1 MKKLKRTKRTLT
13 GVLSLL
19 LYLICVPYADLMA
32 QGTNASVAGKVIN
45 EKGEPFPFVTI
56 ILRNESTG
64 FSTGTTTNAKGE
76 YSLKQLPLGS
86 PYTVKATF
94 VGYGDQIQRDYVL
107 NQGDLL
113 RVDFQ
118 LKEELQELNTVTVV
132 ANSMKK
138 SVQKLGS
145 STSVTIE
152 NLKTLPVNGRNFTS
166 LTDLSPLSSGSNLAG
181 QLFSSTTY
189 TIDGMN
195 AKSPLSSGTT
205 NRGPYLVSMEAIRE
219 FEVVTN
225 NYDVTQGRAG
235 GGLVSS
241 VTKSGTN
248 KFEGSAFFY
257 NRADNLSSK
266 FDARGLKRTDEYS
279 IAQYGF
285 SFGGPIIKDRAHF
298 FVSFDHQK
306 DARPLYIA
314 DIQNKDDE
322 ITNGISKANLDD
334 FVAIAREKYGV
345 ASTQQTGSFDK
356 TRGSNSVFA
365 RIDWQI
371 NATNM
376 LTLRNNYNRDYNYLG
391 VNDNSRINLF
401 EVYGSHLSLDNSFLA
416 SLRSILGPR
425 MTNEAKFQ
433 YLYTKDDG
441 KPGKELPASNIPRAI
456 VENIKSTID
465 GVDYTLSS
473 IQLGGQRYE
482 PEKFVSNVFQFVDNL
497 YYNTDKIN
505 YTLGA
510 DVMFTDLNS
519 LATSEMN
526 GRFYY
531 KGLDDFR
538 NNNPYRYAREVAIG
552 DPTVDQGILN
562 SALYGQAQLKLFTGV
577 DLVLGLRADYTVY
590 FNNPD
595 DNKLLTSEL
604 GFKTNNSV
612 AGFQP
617 QPRFQL
623 TWDINDKR
631 TDIFRVGAGIF
642 GSNMNNYAMVNN
654 LEFDGLKVLSVDISS
669 PTYTI
674 PTPDFKLYR
683 QDPSKAPGAE
693 LFDQLG
699 LSKVATFNINGPDVK
714 IPTVYKFN
722 VSYNRFFSDR
732 LRVGATFFG
741 TYGRNNY
748 MYIDRN
754 MQDNAYFTLSSE
766 DNRGVF
772 VPLASIN
779 TTRGTTDWTQGRKS
793 DKIGRVLELVSE
805 GKINTYTFV
814 ADATYRYFKD
824 GQFTL
829 SYTWNDSK
837 DNTSYNGNV
846 ANSATLYQM
855 VRDDPR
861 SLSEMS
867 YSDAQFRSKIIFY
880 GTLPTM
886 WGVSVGVRYSGIGGT
901 RYSMVTNGNINGDF
915 VNGND
920 LAFVFDPESLTT
932 PQAIKDGINGLL
944 NNPDI
949 DKGFKDYLKAS
960 FGKVAERNGGIN
972 GFYGTWDL
980 RLAKSFKT
988 FGNQL
993 FTVSVDA
1000 FNVANLID
1008 KTKGVSKLLG
1018 KQSLL
1023 NVTGFDAATKNYK
1036 YTVNNSAGKIA
1047 YGGNPWQIQIGV
1059 KYAF

>member
-1 MKKLKRTKRTLT
+1 MKKLKRKKGTLK
-13 GVLSLL
+13 GILFLF
-19 LYLICVPYADLMA
+19 LYLLCVPYSNLMA
-32 QGTNASVAGKVIN
+32 QGTNASVVGKVLN
-45 EKGEPFPFVTI
+45 EKGEPLPFVTI

-64 FSTGTTTNAKGE
+64 FNTGTTTNAKGE
-76 YSLKQLPLGS
+76 YSMKQLPLGS

-94 VGYGDQIQRDYVL
+94 IGYGDQIQKNNVL

-235 GGLVSS
+235 GGQISS
-241 VTKSGTN
+241 VTKSGSN

-266 FDARGLKRTDEYS
+266 FDSRGLKRTDKYS

-298 FVSFDHQK
+298 FVAFDHQK

-314 DIQNKDDE
+314 DIQNMDDE
-322 ITNGISKANLDD
+322 ITLGISKVVLDD
-334 FVAIAREKYGV
+334 FVGISRDKYGV
-345 ASTQQTGSFDK
+345 AATQQTGSFDK
-356 TRGSNSVFA
+356 TRGSNAIFA

-376 LTLRNNYNRDYNYLG
+376 FTLRNNYNRDYNHLG
-391 VNDNSRINLF
+391 VNDNSRINLY
-401 EVYGSHLSLDNSFLA
+401 EVYGSHLSLDNSLLA

-425 MTNEAKFQ
+425 LTNEAKFQ

-441 KPGKELPASNIPRAI
+441 KPGEQLPVTNIPRAI
-456 VENIKSTID
+456 VESIKSTID
-465 GVDYTLSS
+465 GKDYTLSS
-473 IQLGGQRYE
+473 AQLGGQRYE
-482 PEKFVSNVFQFVDNL
+482 PEKFINNVFQFVDNI
-497 YYNTDKIN
+497 YYNTDKVN
-505 YTLGA
+505 YTFGA
-510 DVMFTDLNS
+510 DILFTHLNS

-526 GRFYY
+526 GRFYF
-531 KGLDDFR
+531 KGLEDFR
-538 NNNPYRYAREVAIG
+538 NMKPYRYAREVAVG
-552 DPTVDQGILN
+552 DPTVKQGVLS
-562 SALYGQAQLKLFTGV
+562 SALYGQAQIKLFAGV
-577 DLVLGLRADYTVY
+577 DFVLGLRADYTTY

-604 GFKTNNSV
+604 GLKTNNKV
-612 AGFQP
+612 ASFQP
-617 QPRFQL
+617 QPRFQI
-623 TWDINDKR
+623 TWDIGEKR
-631 TDIFRVGAGIF
+631 TDIVRIGAGIF

-654 LEFDGLKVLSVDISS
+654 LEFDGLKVLSVDIST
-669 PTYTI
+669 PNYVM

-683 QDPSKAPGAE
+683 QDPSKAPGIE
-693 LFDQLG
+693 LFSQLG
-699 LSKVATFNINGPDVK
+699 LPKVATFNVNGPEVK

-722 VSYNRFFSDR
+722 LSYNRFFSDR

-754 MQDNAYFTLSSE
+754 MQDNPYFTLSSE

-772 VPLASIN
+772 VPLASIS

-793 DKIGRVLELVSE
+793 GKIGRVLELVSK
-805 GKINTYTFV
+805 GQVNTYTFV
-814 ADATYRYFKD
+814 ADASYRYFKD

-829 SYTWNDSK
+829 SYTRNDSK

-846 ANSATLYQM
+846 ANSATLFQM
-855 VRDDPR
+855 VKDDPR
-861 SLSEMS
+861 SLNEMN
-867 YSDAQFRSKIIFY
+867 YSDGQFRNKIIFY
-880 GTLPTM
+880 GTLPTIR
-886 WGVSVGVRYSGIGGT
+886 GISVGVRFSGIGGT

-920 LAFVFDPESLTT
+920 LAFVFDPENSTT
-932 PQAIKDGINGLL
+932 PQNIKDGINGLL
-944 NNPDI
+944 SNPDI
-949 DKGFKDYLKAS
+949 DNRFKDYLKAS
-960 FGKVAERNGGIN
+960 FGKVAKRNGGIN

-988 FGNQL
+988 FGSQL
-993 FTVSVDA
+993 LTLSVDA

-1008 KTKGVSKLLG
+1008 KSKGISNLLG

-1059 KYAF
+1059 KYSF